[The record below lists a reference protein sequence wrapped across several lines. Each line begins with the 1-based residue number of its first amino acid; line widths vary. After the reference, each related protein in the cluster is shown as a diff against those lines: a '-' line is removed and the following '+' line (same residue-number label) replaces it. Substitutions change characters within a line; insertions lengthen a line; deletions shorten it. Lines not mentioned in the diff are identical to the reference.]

1 MNWRWLIVCYLFGC
15 LIAFPLGAHNQHLK
29 DKQEIETAKIQEEK
43 YKNAVTGYAAET
55 QRLAYANALLKN
67 SLDSIRL
74 YEEKSKL
81 EALAEIER
89 RKSTKEWKIFENC
102 LEKANNFK

>member
-1 MNWRWLIVCYLFGC
+1 MNWRVAVICYLFGC
-15 LIAFPLGAHNQHLK
+15 LIAFPLGVHNQHLK
-29 DKQEIETAKIQEEK
+29 DKQEIETAQIQEEK
-43 YKNAVTGYAAET
+43 YKNAVIGYAAET